1 MHFFIEIIE
10 HILYL
15 HIPYHRNMKTLLSWI
30 ANTNDFEAGKVLET
44 GPTANYHKYFFK
56 SDRHLL
62 LSSAQGDDTRSEL
75 LVNYLKRTYPER
87 TIELRYMGILDPIDH
102 REIQGKINPF
112 LIELREDQLDVFV
125 SPGSPAMQVVWYL
138 SHLSLNLKTTLYQMR
153 EAKHTKAKEK
163 PELIK
168 IAFEKSSLPVT
179 AMYHQEEIQ
188 KNTGEDYFIT
198 PTIKKIY
205 ENAAKV
211 AQVDG
216 VTVLILG
223 KSGTGKENLAKYIHK
238 NSIRNEQAYVTVNCS
253 AFSDSLL
260 ESRLFGYKK
269 GAFTGADKDTQGLFE
284 LADKGTIFLDEIG
297 DISPYMQQVLLRTLQ
312 EKEIMPLGGKAK
324 RVNVRVIA
332 ATNQNLLKL
341 CEEGTFRWDLYYRLS
356 VVELDLPTLS
366 ERGKADIKG
375 MIDHFLTQ
383 KKKELH
389 RPKKLQLDKAAL
401 EILLNYTYP
410 GNVRQL
416 ENIISRLYVFNEE
429 TVSAD
434 VLPKRLKQRPSDQP
448 MKMEYIE
455 KEHMIRVLKHFKGNK
470 RQTALAIGWS
480 INTLAAK
487 MEKYGITPEG

>member
-1 MHFFIEIIE
+1 
-10 HILYL
+10 
-15 HIPYHRNMKTLLSWI
+15 MKTLISWI
-30 ANTNDFEAGKVLET
+30 AHTHDFDAGHVLET
-44 GPTANYHKYFFK
+44 GPTANYHKYFYK
-56 SDRHLL
+56 SERHIL
-62 LSSAQGDDTRSEL
+62 LSAASGEDTRSEL

-87 TIELRYMGILDPIDH
+87 TIELRYMGIQDPIDH
-102 REIQGKINPF
+102 REIQGKVNPF
-112 LIELREDQLDVFV
+112 LIELREDKLDIFV

-138 SHLSLNLKTTLYQMR
+138 SHLSLNLNTTLYQMR
-153 EAKHTKAKEK
+153 EARHTKTKDK

-188 KNTGEDYFIT
+188 KNTGDDYFIT

-223 KSGTGKENLAKYIHK
+223 ASGTGKENLAKYIHR

-253 AFSDSLL
+253 AFSDTLL

-269 GAFTGADKDTQGLFE
+269 GAFTGADKDTPGLFE

-297 DISPYMQQVLLRTLQ
+297 DISPYMQQVLLRALQ

-324 RVNVRVIA
+324 KVNVRVIA
-332 ATNQNLLKL
+332 ATNQNLQKR
-341 CEEGTFRWDLYYRLS
+341 CEEGNFRWDLYYRLS

-375 MIDHFLTQ
+375 MIEHFLTQ

-389 RPKKLQLDKAAL
+389 RPKKLQLEKEAL
-401 EILLNYTYP
+401 EILLNYSYP

-429 TVSAD
+429 TVSAE
-434 VLPKRLKQRPSDQP
+434 VLPKRLKQAPADQP
-448 MKMEYIE
+448 MNMEYIE
-455 KEHMIRVLKHFKGNK
+455 KEHIIRVLKHYKGNK
-470 RQTALAIGWS
+470 RQTALAIGWA
-480 INTLAAK
+480 INTLVAK
-487 MEKYGITPEG
+487 MEKYGIKPEKN

>member
-375 MIDHFLTQ
+375 MIDHFITQ

-401 EILLNYTYP
+401 EILLNYSYP

>member
-1 MHFFIEIIE
+1 
-10 HILYL
+10 
-15 HIPYHRNMKTLLSWI
+15 MKTLISWI
-30 ANTNDFEAGKVLET
+30 AHTHDFDSGHVLET
-44 GPTANYHKYFFK
+44 GPTANYHKYFYK
-56 SDRHLL
+56 SERHIL
-62 LSSAQGDDTRSEL
+62 LSAASGEDTRSEL

-87 TIELRYMGILDPIDH
+87 TIELRYMGIQDPIDH
-102 REIQGKINPF
+102 REIQGKVNPF
-112 LIELREDQLDVFV
+112 LIELREDKLDIFV

-138 SHLSLNLKTTLYQMR
+138 SHLSLNLNTTLYQMR
-153 EAKHTKAKEK
+153 EARHTKTKDK

-188 KNTGEDYFIT
+188 KNTGDDYFIT

-223 KSGTGKENLAKYIHK
+223 ASGTGKENLAKYIHR

-253 AFSDSLL
+253 AFSDTLL

-269 GAFTGADKDTQGLFE
+269 GAFTGADKDTPGLFE

-297 DISPYMQQVLLRTLQ
+297 DISPYMQQVLLRALQ

-324 RVNVRVIA
+324 KVNVRVIA
-332 ATNQNLLKL
+332 ATNQNLQKR
-341 CEEGTFRWDLYYRLS
+341 CEEGNFRWDLYYRLS

-375 MIDHFLTQ
+375 MIEHFLTQ

-389 RPKKLQLDKAAL
+389 RPKKLQLEKEAL
-401 EILLNYTYP
+401 EILLNYSYP

-429 TVSAD
+429 TVSAE
-434 VLPKRLKQRPSDQP
+434 VLPKRLKQAPADQP
-448 MKMEYIE
+448 MNMEYIE
-455 KEHMIRVLKHFKGNK
+455 KEHIIRVLKHYKGNK
-470 RQTALAIGWS
+470 RQTALAIGWA
-480 INTLAAK
+480 INTLVAK
-487 MEKYGITPEG
+487 MEKYGIKPEKN

>member
-1 MHFFIEIIE
+1 
-10 HILYL
+10 
-15 HIPYHRNMKTLLSWI
+15 MKTLISWI
-30 ANTNDFEAGKVLET
+30 AYTNDFDAGQVLET
-44 GPTANYHKYFFK
+44 GPTSNYHKYFYK
-56 SDRHLL
+56 SERHIL
-62 LSSAQGDDTRSEL
+62 LSAANGDDTRSEL
-75 LVNYLKRTYPER
+75 LVNYLRRTYPER
-87 TIELRYMGILDPIDH
+87 MIELRYMGIQDPIDH
-102 REIQGKINPF
+102 REIQGKVNPF
-112 LIELREDQLDVFV
+112 LIELREDKLDIFV

-138 SHLSLNLKTTLYQMR
+138 SHLSLNLNTTLYQMR
-153 EAKHTKAKEK
+153 EARHTKTKDK

-188 KNTGEDYFIT
+188 KNTGDDYFIT

-223 KSGTGKENLAKYIHK
+223 ASGTGKENLAKYIHR

-253 AFSDSLL
+253 AFSDTLL

-269 GAFTGADKDTQGLFE
+269 GAFTGADKDTPGLFE
-284 LADKGTIFLDEIG
+284 LANKGTIFLDEIG
-297 DISPYMQQVLLRTLQ
+297 DISSYMQQVLLRALQ

-324 RVNVRVIA
+324 KVNVRVIA
-332 ATNQNLLKL
+332 ATNQNLQKL
-341 CEEGTFRWDLYYRLS
+341 CEEGKFRWDLYYRLS
-356 VVELDLPTLS
+356 VVELDLPTLA

-389 RPKKLQLDKAAL
+389 RPKKLQLEKEAL
-401 EILLNYTYP
+401 EILLNYSYP

-429 TVSAD
+429 TVTAE
-434 VLPKRLKQRPSDQP
+434 VLPKRLKQAPSDQP
-448 MKMEYIE
+448 MNIEHIE
-455 KEHMIRVLKHFKGNK
+455 KEHIIRVLKHFKGNK
-470 RQTALAIGWS
+470 RQTAIAIGWA
-480 INTLAAK
+480 INTLVAK
-487 MEKYGITPEG
+487 MEKYGVNPEKS